1 MSCLDGN
8 YISRH
13 VWRLRVRK
21 TWVDLQNSSSKLEGK
36 ERTSVDNDCE
46 IRRMGG
52 RGYANDRTSHVQ
64 KSR

>member
-52 RGYANDRTSHVQ
+52 ELC
-64 KSR
+64 K